1 MNVLFSPLGF
11 NYGVLYSAI
20 LLIRPSRVV
29 VVTSKQAIVH
39 LHPALDAAKFF
50 HSKFEVE
57 THMLDDPFGG
67 FEEGRLLSR
76 LLASSAGSLNTINL
90 TGGTAAMQ
98 DCMHSISSRLRTD
111 GKKVREVAV
120 IDRRNSAEQKRAPLV
135 VGELIDVPCP
145 TNLQELDESVA
156 ER

>member
-98 DCMHSISSRLRTD
+98 DCMHSISSHLRAD